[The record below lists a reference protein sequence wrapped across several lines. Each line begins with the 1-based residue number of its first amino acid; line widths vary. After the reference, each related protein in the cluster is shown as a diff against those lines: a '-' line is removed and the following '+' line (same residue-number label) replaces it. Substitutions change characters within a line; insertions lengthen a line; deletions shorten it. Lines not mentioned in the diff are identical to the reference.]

1 MNDPVRDILAAYPQ
15 IYHACHIQHPRRRTN
30 VASLSARE
38 SWILGHL
45 DLTHPMSAGALAK
58 HLSLRPSTVS
68 EAIKRLE
75 KLGYVTRRAVDHDRR
90 RQELFLT
97 ARGAQA
103 MKAGSVLDADRVA
116 LLLEQL
122 PVAERGPAVRGLGL
136 LAKAARALNAAQPKR
151 WSPGGAS

>member
-1 MNDPVRDILAAYPQ
+1 MDDPVREILAAYPQ

-30 VASLSARE
+30 AASLSARE

-45 DLTHPMSAGALAK
+45 DTKRPMSAGALAR

-75 KLGYVTRRAVDHDRR
+75 KLGYVTRRPVDHDRR

-97 ARGAQA
+97 ARGGEA

-116 LLLEQL
+116 RLLDQL
-122 PVAERGPAVRGLGL
+122 PAADRATAVRGLGL
-136 LAKAARALNAAQPKR
+136 LARGARALNAADSKR
-151 WSPGGAS
+151 WASGE

>member
-1 MNDPVRDILAAYPQ
+1 MDDPVREILAAYPQ

-30 VASLSARE
+30 AASLSARE

-45 DLTHPMSAGALAK
+45 DLNRPMSAGALSK

-97 ARGAQA
+97 GRGAEA
-103 MKAGSVLDADRVA
+103 MKAGSVLDAGRIA
-116 LLLEQL
+116 QLLEQL
-122 PVAERGPAVRGLGL
+122 PQAERTAAVRGLGL
-136 LAKAARALNAAQPKR
+136 LAKGARALNEAHPKR
-151 WSPGGAS
+151 WSRESA

>member
-1 MNDPVRDILAAYPQ
+1 MDDPVREVLAAYPQ

-30 VASLSARE
+30 AASLSARE

-45 DLTHPMSAGALAK
+45 ELTKPMSAGSLAR

-75 KLGYVTRRAVDHDRR
+75 QLGYVSRRAVDHDRR

-97 ARGAQA
+97 QRGAEA
-103 MKAGSVLDADRVA
+103 MKAGSILDAGRVA
-116 LLLEQL
+116 QLLEQL
-122 PVAERGPAVRGLGL
+122 PQSERTAAVRGLGL
-136 LAKAARALNAAQPKR
+136 LAQGARALNAAHSKR
-151 WSPGGAS
+151 WPKDGA

>member
-1 MNDPVRDILAAYPQ
+1 MDDPVRAILAAYPQ

-30 VASLSARE
+30 AASLSARE

-45 DLTHPMSAGALAK
+45 ELTKPMSAGSLAR

-75 KLGYVTRRAVDHDRR
+75 KLGYVSRRAVEHDRR

-97 ARGAQA
+97 QRGAEA
-103 MKAGSVLDADRVA
+103 MKAGSVLDADRVVR
-116 LLLEQL
+116 LLDQL
-122 PVAERGPAVRGLGL
+122 SPAERAAAVRGLGL
-136 LAKAARALNAAQPKR
+136 LAQGARALNATHSKR
-151 WSPGGAS
+151 WPKDGA

>member
-1 MNDPVRDILAAYPQ
+1 MDDPVREVLAAYPQ

-30 VASLSARE
+30 AANLSARE

-45 DLTHPMSAGALAK
+45 HPTRPMSAGALAK

-75 KLGYVTRRAVDHDRR
+75 KLGYVTRRKVDQDRR

-97 ARGAQA
+97 VRGAEA
-103 MKAGSVLDADRVA
+103 MKAGSVLDATRVA

-122 PVAERGPAVRGLGL
+122 PAAERGAAVRGLGL
-136 LAKAARALNAAQPKR
+136 LAKGARALNAAQPKR
-151 WSPGGAS
+151 WPSGGNS

>member
-1 MNDPVRDILAAYPQ
+1 MDDPVREILAAYPQ

-30 VASLSARE
+30 AASLSARE

-45 DLTHPMSAGALAK
+45 DPKRPMSAGALAR

-68 EAIKRLE
+68 EAITRLE
-75 KLGYVTRRAVDHDRR
+75 KLGYVTRRPVDHDSR

-97 ARGAQA
+97 ARGTEA

-116 LLLEQL
+116 RLLDQL
-122 PVAERGPAVRGLGL
+122 PAADRATAVRGLGL
-136 LAKAARALNAAQPKR
+136 LAQGARALNAADSKR
-151 WSPGGAS
+151 WVSGE